1 MQENLCHGAVT
12 TMWCVRGVSQ
22 VITDT
27 WQDTGD
33 TISTD
38 RQGSLVDRDTDID
51 NCITS
56 PVEPSEG
63 VTRCVEIPSLVM
75 VLGTT

>member
-1 MQENLCHGAVT
+1 MG
-12 TMWCVRGVSQ
+12 
-22 VITDT
+22 
-27 WQDTGD
+27 
-33 TISTD
+33 TD